1 MYVQMQFNGS
11 PEAYTVG
18 GNKLDNGYTH
28 LIQIIR
34 NLTLIQVKLNGTE
47 YFRKTIS
54 STGLLDAQVLYLGGP
69 PPSAN
74 GSGGDLDHFKGI
86 IQDVKVSN
94 GSQLMIIELYPLNEL
109 ELDLPPSFGDVDIQP
124 NSTLPGEVSDDLCR
138 NEPCLH
144 GATCR
149 NTWNDFVCI
158 CPRGYKGKYCQD
170 IQFCEIHKCPG
181 QGVCQNLDDG
191 FECLTNTT
199 FQGDENRPLMFSYV
213 AMPNEQRE
221 AKKVATLE
229 VTYRAKTGGTLL
241 YVQNEQMYFEVA
253 SYKDQV
259 TVQWRLNSELPEA
272 KRFIKEDSDFEWNT
286 IYVRVS
292 DNTIDA
298 GWRGWEATPDGQPLI
313 TTPIDQKAFMR
324 LFSGRFPVYLGGV
337 PPLDANAIL
346 LAGAA
351 AMERDV
357 VGDNYR
363 YENNVMSQGGA
374 AGTTSS
380 AATSKGINEGAV
392 FKGCLGEV
400 RIDGFLLPY
409 FPHKEIYNETALK
422 RSHYV
427 LNTTKPEEG
436 CVLCFQNNCQNGGYC
451 SEPTEKYPCDC
462 LPGYEDD
469 DCSVNINECLQ
480 AECTNNSTCIDGI
493 ASYTCQCL
501 AGFEGQFCQTEID
514 ECESQPCQNGGQCT
528 DLVARYSCA
537 CTEEYA
543 GEQCEVLRLVTCE
556 NHPCHNGS
564 TCIDGY
570 SEYCYRVNIPI
581 NGGFLTAFILFLDAD
596 TKNNFTCTCS
606 EGYQGV
612 TCSTAFCNVE
622 KCQNNGFCL
631 TTEPTVRKMERS
643 LWRKSGGFIN

>member
-1 MYVQMQFNGS
+1 MQFNGS

-54 STGLLDAQVLYLGGP
+54 STGQLDAQVLYLGGP
-69 PPSAN
+69 PPLTNS
-74 GSGGDLDHFKGI
+74 SGELDFFKGI

-109 ELDLPPSFGDVDIQP
+109 ELDLPPPFGDVDIIP
-124 NSTLPGEVSDDLCR
+124 NSILPGEVSDDLCR

-199 FQGDENRPLMFSYV
+199 FQGDENRPLMFTYV
-213 AMPNEQRE
+213 SMANEQRQSN
-221 AKKVATLE
+221 KLSVLE
-229 VTYRAKTGGTLL
+229 ITYRAKTGGTLL
-241 YVQNEQMYFEVA
+241 YVQNDQMYFEVA

-259 TVQWRLNSELPEA
+259 TVQWRLSSELPEA
-272 KRFIKEDSDFEWNT
+272 KRFIKEDSSFEWNT
-286 IYVRVS
+286 IHLRVS
-292 DNTIDA
+292 DNSIEG
-298 GWRGWEATPDGQPLI
+298 GWKGWDSPPDIQPLI
-313 TTPIDQKAFMR
+313 STPIDQKAYMQ
-324 LFSGRFPVYLGGV
+324 LFSGRYPIYLGGV
-337 PPLDANAIL
+337 PQLDASAIL
-346 LAGAA
+346 LSGGSSPVA
-351 AMERDV
+351 ERDLL
-357 VGDNYR
+357 GDSYR
-363 YENNVMSQGGA
+363 YENNVAMTQGTPNSGA
-374 AGTTSS
+374 A
-380 AATSKGINEGAV
+380 KGINEGAV

-409 FPHKEIYNETALK
+409 YPHKEIYNETLLK
-422 RSHYV
+422 RSHYA
-427 LNTTKPEEG
+427 LNTTRPEEG
-436 CVLCFQNNCQNGGYC
+436 CVLCFENNCQHGGFC
-451 SEPTEKYPCDC
+451 SEPTEKYSCDC

-493 ASYTCQCL
+493 ASYTCKCL
-501 AGFEGQFCQTEID
+501 PGYQGLFCETDIN
-514 ECESQPCQNGGQCT
+514 ECDSNPCQNGGRCT
-528 DLVARYSCA
+528 DLVAKYSCE
-537 CTEEYA
+537 CTDEYA
-543 GEQCEVLRLVTCE
+543 GPQCEVLRLVTCE

-564 TCIDGY
+564 TCVDGY
-570 SEYCYRVNIPI
+570 SELLSFVSLGIY
-581 NGGFLTAFILFLDAD
+581 
-596 TKNNFTCTCS
+596 
-606 EGYQGV
+606 
-612 TCSTAFCNVE
+612 
-622 KCQNNGFCL
+622 
-631 TTEPTVRKMERS
+631 TVCD
-643 LWRKSGGFIN
+643 